1 MASYYQESGR
11 AGRDGKR
18 SYCRIYYSR
27 EYQGMMNFRLHS
39 SINGINRVFYL
50 GIFLNYF
57 LDKTK
62 SVPAQVVEQRKK
74 EIQKGFEKMIE
85 YLEKAKFVF
94 MLVFS

>member
-57 LDKTK
+57 LD
-62 SVPAQVVEQRKK
+62 
-74 EIQKGFEKMIE
+74 
-85 YLEKAKFVF
+85 
-94 MLVFS
+94 